1 MALSLMQQLHAK
13 LLIAVGRGTQ
23 RRALCCCNVKCD
35 ARARQ
40 LARSSINAKRNSR
53 EATDSAAEGT
63 SHAMS
68 RCSNPN
74 LRFTNLNLL

>member
-1 MALSLMQQLHAK
+1 MLYCCGVIKPTQQHAK
-13 LLIAVGRGTQ
+13 LLIAVGRGMQ

-40 LARSSINAKRNSR
+40 LARSTINAKRNSR

-63 SHAMS
+63 SHAM
-68 RCSNPN
+68 RP
-74 LRFTNLNLL
+74 LF